1 MADSQD
7 DVMARLVRLETDV
20 GEIKGTLVHIVNIL
34 LSHSE
39 RMDAGL
45 RATREMH
52 ESAREMH
59 ESAREQQQSML
70 NRLDRLIEV
79 TLKDRTQNIERL
91 GDVERR
97 LTRLEEHVGIPR
109 A

>member
-1 MADSQD
+1 MANSRG

-45 RATREMH
+45 R
-52 ESAREMH
+52 SAREMH
-59 ESAREQQQSML
+59 ESARELQQSML
-70 NRLDRLIEV
+70 GRLDRLIEV